1 MNRHVISFLNDKVI
15 YQHKLTQENYYL
27 KAHSHN
33 DYEIIFFTEGDVSYT
48 IENKKYQLSKYDL
61 VITRPTAHH
70 NLIINNKCTYD
81 RYNAL
86 FSANGFFAS
95 ILSTL
100 SKEIDVINCADD
112 SVIIESFKKLDYY
125 EENYENEEFKNVLL
139 SVLTEV
145 LYKIKYKNV
154 QSLVDYKPLPDVIK
168 KSIEYINANL
178 YTIKDISEVS
188 SALYVSKNYFFRV
201 FKQELKISPKKY
213 IVSKRLLRAQNL
225 LRLGE
230 KPTEVYLD
238 CGFDNYTSFYKQYV
252 TEFGYPPSKEL
263 KKWT

>member
-1 MNRHVISFLNDKVI
+1 MNRHVVNKENDKVI

-33 DYEIIFFTEGDVSYT
+33 DFEVIFFVEGDVSYT
-48 IENKKYQLSKYDL
+48 IENKKYQLSKYDF

-70 NLIINNKCTYD
+70 NLIINNKCVYD

-86 FSANGFFAS
+86 FSPNGFIA
-95 ILSTL
+95 
-100 SKEIDVINCADD
+100 EIVSLVATEVDVINCADD
-112 SVIIESFKKLDYY
+112 KVFIEAFKKLDYY
-125 EENYENEEFKNVLL
+125 EENYTKQEFENLLL
-139 SVLTEV
+139 SILTEV
-145 LYKIKYKNV
+145 LYKVKYKNV
-154 QSLVDYKPLPDVIK
+154 QSIVDYKPLPDVIK

-178 YTIKDISEVS
+178 YTIKDVSEIS

-213 IVSKRLLRAQNL
+213 IVNKRLLRAQNL
-225 LRLGE
+225 LRAGE

-252 TEFGYPPSKEL
+252 TEFGYPPSQEN
-263 KKWT
+263 KK

>member
-1 MNRHVISFLNDKVI
+1 MERHVVSFNNEEVI

-33 DYEIIFFTEGDVSYT
+33 DYEVIFFMEGDVSYT
-48 IENKKYQLSKYDL
+48 IENKKYQLSKFDL

-70 NLIINNKCTYD
+70 NLIINNKCSYD

-86 FSANGFFAS
+86 FSPSGFFAK
-95 ILSTL
+95 ILS
-100 SKEIDVINCADD
+100 SIAKEVDVINCADD
-112 SVIIESFKKLDYY
+112 GVIIEAFKKLDYY
-125 EENYENEEFKNVLL
+125 EDNYTKEEFENLLL

-145 LYKIKYKNV
+145 LYKVKYKNE
-154 QSLVDYKPLPDVIK
+154 QSKVDYKPLPDVIK

-178 YTIKDISEVS
+178 FSIKDISEVS

-213 IVSKRLLRAQNL
+213 IINKRLLRAQNL
-225 LRLGE
+225 IRAGG

-252 TEFGYPPSKEL
+252 TEFGYSPSQEN
-263 KKWT
+263 KK